1 MKERERKKKLKNITN
16 NYNIRR
22 GLLTGFVIYIWYII
36 HIQYINNT
44 MHVCVWCTH
53 EAIVLKLKEEDEI
66 NHIIII
72 ISSLTTLGLLF
83 FDFILKWW
91 SFGNRSE
98 VDKTCML

>member
-1 MKERERKKKLKNITN
+1 
-16 NYNIRR
+16 
-22 GLLTGFVIYIWYII
+22 
-36 HIQYINNT
+36 

-53 EAIVLKLKEEDEI
+53 ETIVLKLKEEDEI

-98 VDKTCML
+98 DDKICISINIMKNETRQKEEKKITTKKRSRNDQ